1 MSEIDL
7 SQLPD
12 FIVEATEHLEEMET
26 LLLQLVENPDDLDI
40 LNEIFRPVH
49 TIKGSAQF
57 IGLTKVSVLA
67 HRLEDLMDKLRD
79 GSMQATSLIVETLI
93 DARDRIVLLVKELEQ
108 TQQEES
114 AIEDLIDK
122 LTVILEGDE
131 SSIKVEASNQPV
143 QPALLT
149 ESEVE
154 ASLSS
159 ASEST
164 DGDYQ
169 EESDEELFSIYLG
182 QLREQT
188 AVIESAVEDIDNAED
203 KEARLLSCIEAV
215 NKLNSSANYMGYDE
229 VADFFN
235 GWADSIKEAHKAVA
249 KGSDI
254 AFSFMGFY
262 FSELK
267 QLFPQ
272 LNQQDDQAE
281 VKESLSK
288 VSNNQVAEIQSQ
300 SKAQQLTAPGEGSY
314 EEHDEELFSIFTT
327 QLQQQVVNLKSIIAG
342 LDETTDKSNGLQ
354 CCIDIIKKL
363 TASASYMGYEDVA
376 DFYKGWTDTMEAAA
390 TSISRGKDVSLSF
403 MDFYFVELKQFFPQ
417 LDLHHNENN
426 DEVME
431 SDAPSVSEKSEHIK
445 EQVSATDDIEAAL
458 SASANIIQDDDLF
471 GRLTKALDATIHQVS
486 ETEVETLNTVFDEMV
501 SPKKEEKK
509 KPEKVS
515 TPTKPER
522 RVPMG
527 DRRLDE
533 RRQFEERREKREGKD
548 KKLKRSLRVDSEKI
562 DMLMNQVGELVVDRS
577 YFVQLLNELGELQ
590 QHLKE
595 NQNLDQK
602 EQKMLRTF
610 NYRLGEAISGLG
622 RTSNELQEGVMKMR
636 MLPISQIFNR
646 YPRLVH
652 DLTHNT
658 DKKVSLVVNGEDTE
672 LDKMIVEELSDPLI
686 HIIRNAVDHGIES
699 MDYRKQSGK
708 QAEATLALNA
718 YQESNNI
725 VIEVTDDGRGIDR
738 EKIKNKAIEKGLF
751 SDDELDRM
759 SPSEINRIILTA
771 GFSTAAKVSNTS
783 GRGVGMDVVRK
794 NIEKLNG
801 SLEIESKPG
810 VGTRMRVK
818 IPLTLAIIH
827 ALMIRTGKDVFA
839 IPLANVDETVRI
851 NTEEISTVEGVE
863 VIYLRG
869 QTLPVFRLSSLFS
882 IESDRNTERLYVV
895 IVSSGGQKVGFVVD
909 EMMGQDEVVIKP
921 LVDYV
926 QDKSGF
932 SGATIVGDGRISLIL
947 DVYEMVRIT
956 AERQTR
962 KHQRQTARLKEK
974 IKPRAKAD

>member
-26 LLLQLVENPDDLDI
+26 LLLQLVENPDDLEI

-57 IGLTKVSVLA
+57 IGLAKVSVLA

-79 GSMQATSLIVETLI
+79 ASMQATPVIVETLI
-93 DARDRIVLLVKELEQ
+93 EARDRIVQLVKELEQ
-108 TQQEES
+108 TQEEES
-114 AIEDLIDK
+114 SIDDLIDK
-122 LTVILEGDE
+122 LTAILEGDE
-131 SSIKVEASNQPV
+131 SSIQAEAPSQP
-143 QPALLT
+143 T
-149 ESEVE
+149 ESKTEE
-154 ASLSS
+154 PLSS
-159 ASEST
+159 TSEQV
-164 DGDYQ
+164 DGSF
-169 EESDEELFSIYLG
+169 EEENDEELFSIYLG

-188 AVIESAVEDIDNAED
+188 AVIQLAMDDIDNAED
-203 KEARLLSCIEAV
+203 KEARLLACIEAV

-229 VADFFN
+229 VAEFFN

-249 KGSDI
+249 KGKDI
-254 AFSFMGFY
+254 ALSFMDFY
-262 FSELK
+262 FAELK

-272 LNQQDDQAE
+272 LKQHVDQVETTKSQSNVPGNQAAE
-281 VKESLSK
+281 TQ
-288 VSNNQVAEIQSQ
+288 VSSSAPSPAQSQ
-300 SKAQQLTAPGEGSY
+300 QFTAPGEGSY
-314 EEHDEELFSIFTT
+314 EEHDEELFSIFTN
-327 QLQQQVVNLKSIIAG
+327 QLQQQVTSLKAITAG
-342 LDETTDKSNGLQ
+342 IEDATDKSDRLSD
-354 CCIDIIKKL
+354 CIKILEKL
-363 TASASYMGYEDVA
+363 NASASYMGYEDIA
-376 DFYKGWTDTMEAAA
+376 EFYEGWIETLEAAA
-390 TSISRGKDVSLSF
+390 KSISRGKDVALSF
-403 MDFYFVELKQFFPQ
+403 MDFYFAELKQFFPE
-417 LDLHHNENN
+417 LDLHAAVSD
-426 DEVME
+426 DEVTEPE
-431 SDAPSVSEKSEHIK
+431 SPEPIK
-445 EQVSATDDIEAAL
+445 IQMPDTDDIEAAL
-458 SASANIIQDDDLF
+458 SASANIMHDDDLF
-471 GRLTKALDATIHQVS
+471 SRLSSALDATIHQVS

-501 SPKKEEKK
+501 SPKKEAKAIPEKAIAPA
-509 KPEKVS
+509 KPE
-515 TPTKPER
+515 PEPEPER
-522 RVPMG
+522 RVPTG

-533 RRQFEERREKREGKD
+533 RRKFEERRRSREGKD

-562 DMLMNQVGELVVDRS
+562 DILMNQVGELVVDRS

-590 QHLKE
+590 QHLKG

-652 DLTHNT
+652 DLTHNS
-658 DKKVSLVVNGEDTE
+658 DKKVNLVVSGEETE

-686 HIIRNAVDHGIES
+686 HIIRNAVDHGIEN
-699 MDYRKQSGK
+699 MEDRKQAGK
-708 QAEATLALNA
+708 QPEATLALNA

-738 EKIKNKAIEKGLF
+738 EKIKSKALEKGLF
-751 SDDELDRM
+751 TADELERM
-759 SPSEINRIILTA
+759 SPSEVNRIILTA
-771 GFSTAAKVSNTS
+771 GFSTADKVSSTS

-801 SLEIESKPG
+801 SLEIETKPG
-810 VGTRMRVK
+810 IGTRMRVK

-851 NTEEISTVEGVE
+851 NTDEISTVEGVE

-882 IESDRNTERLYVV
+882 IQSDQNTERLYVV

-956 AERQTR
+956 AERQAQ

-974 IKPRAKAD
+974 IKPRAKTD

>member
-26 LLLQLVENPDDLDI
+26 LLLQLVETPDDLEI

-57 IGLTKVSVLA
+57 IGLTKVSALA

-79 GSMQATSLIVETLI
+79 ASMQATPTIVEVLI
-93 DARDRIVLLVKELEQ
+93 EARDRIVQLVKELEH
-108 TQQEES
+108 TQEEES
-114 AIEDLIDK
+114 SIDDLKDK
-122 LTVILEGDE
+122 LTAILEGDE
-131 SSIKVEASNQPV
+131 NAIQSAVSSQSDQSIESKIIDEPLPSSNEQV
-143 QPALLT
+143 
-149 ESEVE
+149 
-154 ASLSS
+154 
-159 ASEST
+159 
-164 DGDYQ
+164 DGNFD
-169 EESDEELFSIYLG
+169 EENDEELFSIYLA

-188 AVIESAVEDIDNAED
+188 AVIQLAMDDIDNAED
-203 KEARLLSCIEAV
+203 KEARLLACIESV
-215 NKLNSSANYMGYDE
+215 NKLNSSANYMGYGE
-229 VADFFN
+229 VAEFLN
-235 GWADSIKEAHKAVA
+235 GWADSIKEAHKAVV
-249 KGSDI
+249 KGKDI
-254 AFSFMGFY
+254 ALSFMDFY
-262 FSELK
+262 FAELK

-272 LNQQDDQAE
+272 LKQQADQPE
-281 VKESLSK
+281 ITDSQSS
-288 VSNNQVAEIQSQ
+288 VSDNQVAETQAS
-300 SKAQQLTAPGEGSY
+300 SSAQQFTAPGEGSY
-314 EEHDEELFSIFTT
+314 EEHDEELFSIFTN
-327 QLQQQVVNLKSIIAG
+327 QLQQQVTSLKSMTAG
-342 LDETTDKSNGLQ
+342 IDDAADKSDRLSD
-354 CCIDIIKKL
+354 CIKILEKL
-363 TASASYMGYEDVA
+363 NASASYMGYEEIA
-376 DFYKGWTDTMEAAA
+376 EFYDGWIDTLKAAA
-390 TSISRGKDVSLSF
+390 KSVSRGKEVALSF
-403 MDFYFVELKQFFPQ
+403 MDFYFSELKQFFPE
-417 LDLHHNENN
+417 LDLHAVASD
-426 DEVME
+426 DEIVEPE
-431 SDAPSVSEKSEHIK
+431 SPEFEIPEPIKIQMPDA
-445 EQVSATDDIEAAL
+445 DDIEAAL
-458 SASANIIQDDDLF
+458 SASANIVHDDDLF
-471 GRLTKALDATIHQVS
+471 SRLSNALDATIHQVS
-486 ETEVETLNTVFDEMV
+486 EAEVETLNTVFDEMV
-501 SPKKEEKK
+501 APKKEVKA
-509 KPEKVS
+509 KPAKEVA
-515 TPTKPER
+515 PAEPER
-522 RVPMG
+522 RVPAG

-533 RRQFEERREKREGKD
+533 RRLFEERRKSREGKD

-562 DMLMNQVGELVVDRS
+562 DSLMNQVGELVVDRS

-652 DLTHNT
+652 DLTHNSN
-658 DKKVSLVVNGEDTE
+658 KKVNLVVNGEETE

-686 HIIRNAVDHGIES
+686 HIIRNAVDHGIEN
-699 MDYRKQSGK
+699 MEDRKQVGK
-708 QAEATLALNA
+708 QPEATLALNA

-725 VIEVTDDGRGIDR
+725 VIEVTDDGRGLDR
-738 EKIKNKAIEKGLF
+738 EKIKNKAIDKGLF
-751 SDDELDRM
+751 TADELERM

-771 GFSTAAKVSNTS
+771 GFSTADKVSNTS

-801 SLEIESKPG
+801 SLEIETKPG
-810 VGTRMRVK
+810 IGTRMRVK

-827 ALMIRTGKDVFA
+827 ALMIRTGSDVFA

-851 NTEEISTVEGVE
+851 NTDEISTVEGVE

-882 IESDRNTERLYVV
+882 IESDQNTERMYVV

-956 AERQTR
+956 AERQAL
-962 KHQRQTARLKEK
+962 KHKKQTARLKEK

>member
-26 LLLQLVENPDDLDI
+26 LLLQLVESPDDLDI

-79 GSMQATSLIVETLI
+79 GSMQATHRIIETLI
-93 DARDRIVLLVKELEQ
+93 EARDKIVLLVKELEQ

-114 AIEDLIDK
+114 VIDDLIDK
-122 LTVILEGDE
+122 LTEILEDNESATQNDE
-131 SSIKVEASNQPV
+131 GLSV
-143 QPALLT
+143 QSA

-154 ASLSS
+154 ASLP
-159 ASEST
+159 SESDSM
-164 DGDYQ
+164 DGGYQ
-169 EESDEELFSIYLG
+169 EEKDEELFSIYLD

-203 KEARLLSCIEAV
+203 KDARLLSCIEAV
-215 NKLNSSANYMGYDE
+215 NKLKSSANYMGYDE
-229 VADFFN
+229 LAEFFD
-235 GWADSIKEAHKAVA
+235 GWADSITEAHKAVA
-249 KGSDI
+249 NGNDI

-262 FSELK
+262 FSELN

-272 LNQQDDQAE
+272 LKQQDDQSHVKQSLSDVAE
-281 VKESLSK
+281 NQAIETESLK
-288 VSNNQVAEIQSQ
+288 QQVS
-300 SKAQQLTAPGEGSY
+300 APGDAAY
-314 EEHDEELFSIFTT
+314 EEHDEELFSIYTN
-327 QLQQQVVNLKSIIAG
+327 QLQQQVTILKSIVAG
-342 LDETTDKSNGLQ
+342 LDDASDKNDGLQ
-354 CCIDIIKKL
+354 QCINIIKKL
-363 TASASYMGYEDVA
+363 TASASYMGYEEVA
-376 DFYKGWTDTMEAAA
+376 GFYEGWADTLESAAS
-390 TSISRGKDVSLSF
+390 SISKGKDVALSF
-403 MDFYFVELKQFFPQ
+403 MDFYFAELKNYFPQ
-417 LDLHHNENN
+417 LDLHYKESN
-426 DEVME
+426 DEDLK
-431 SDAPSVSEKSEHIK
+431 SDEVSVPENA
-445 EQVSATDDIEAAL
+445 EQIETQTPETDDVEAAL
-458 SASANIIQDDDLF
+458 SVSANIMHDDDLF

-501 SPKKEEKK
+501 SPKKEEKVK
-509 KPEKVS
+509 AEKPVA
-515 TPTKPER
+515 PTKPER
-522 RVPMG
+522 RMPVG

-533 RRQFEERREKREGKD
+533 RRQFEERRKDREGKD

-562 DMLMNQVGELVVDRS
+562 DTLMNQVGELVVDRS

-595 NQNLDQK
+595 KQNLDQK

-658 DKKVSLVVNGEDTE
+658 DKKVNLIVNGEDTE

-699 MDYRKQSGK
+699 MQERVQADKQS
-708 QAEATLALNA
+708 EATLALNA

-738 EKIKNKAIEKGLF
+738 QKIINKAIEKGLF
-751 SDDELDRM
+751 SADELDRM

-771 GFSTAAKVSNTS
+771 GFSTASKVSNTS

-801 SLEIESKPG
+801 SLEIESKAG

-851 NTEEISTVEGVE
+851 STQEISTVEGVE

-932 SGATIVGDGRISLIL
+932 SGATIVGDGKISLIL

-956 AERQTR
+956 AERQNR
-962 KHQRQTARLKEK
+962 KHQQQTARLKQK